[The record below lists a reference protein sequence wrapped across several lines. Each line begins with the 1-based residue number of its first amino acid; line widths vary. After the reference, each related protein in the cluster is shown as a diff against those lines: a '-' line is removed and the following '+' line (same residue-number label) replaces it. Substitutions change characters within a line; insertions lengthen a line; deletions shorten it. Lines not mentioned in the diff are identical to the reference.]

1 MAMCG
6 ISHWTLDC
14 GGFFVVRDAYDR
26 RGCDCAAEAPNP
38 LWFWRGDYNDGVK
51 DPAYILSAT
60 YGIVVRTGL
69 QCAPLLCARIG
80 AAQGVVRASP
90 GPFTTA
96 QEGDALLRAVR
107 EISGGLPRPSQRNSR
122 PSNPARN
129 PAGRLTITGSPHRWK
144 GTTFQSCARWGSL
157 PFFRTCASHFF
168 ACSRRSTRFAA
179 LPGATCRASALIAPV
194 WTSWAGSRKRCA
206 ACKIQAAVSLDRGR
220 RFLHQSMAR
229 NFFSTAEKFVFAGRQ
244 RGTERLALLCKESAV
259 GLQHP
264 LTVQLQRR
272 RWNAA
277 FGGSA
282 GKNAKGFIAE

>member
-1 MAMCG
+1 MNLTRSGYTGVAKYGTILWSGDICARWDVLRAQIAEALKMAMCG

-96 QEGDALLRAVR
+96 QEGDALLCAVR
-107 EISGGLPRPSQRNSR
+107 EISGGLP
-122 PSNPARN
+122 
-129 PAGRLTITGSPHRWK
+129 
-144 GTTFQSCARWGSL
+144 
-157 PFFRTCASHFF
+157 
-168 ACSRRSTRFAA
+168 
-179 LPGATCRASALIAPV
+179 
-194 WTSWAGSRKRCA
+194 
-206 ACKIQAAVSLDRGR
+206 
-220 RFLHQSMAR
+220 
-229 NFFSTAEKFVFAGRQ
+229 
-244 RGTERLALLCKESAV
+244 
-259 GLQHP
+259 
-264 LTVQLQRR
+264 
-272 RWNAA
+272 
-277 FGGSA
+277 
-282 GKNAKGFIAE
+282 